1 MYINTNR
8 LTIRKVTEEDWMGI
22 KNIAADFQQSEYVIY
37 DHPLP
42 TEDHK
47 IKDLTKRFA
56 ESDLFFTVFLKD
68 SSEMIGYISLHNDG
82 ESHDIGYCFHSDYFG
97 KGYAFESCSEVI
109 KHMEQ
114 HNNVKVFTAGT
125 ALKNEP
131 SCMLLKKLG
140 FVLKERESL
149 AFHKDEAG
157 EDIVFEGGHFIRAS
171 E

>member
-1 MYINTNR
+1 MCINTNR
-8 LTIRKVTEEDWMGI
+8 LIIRKVTEEDWMGI
-22 KNIAADFQQSEYVIY
+22 KNIAADFQKSEYVIY

-42 TEDHK
+42 TEDDK
-47 IKDLTKRFA
+47 IKTLTKRFA
-56 ESDLFFTVFLKD
+56 DSGLFFAVFLKD

-114 HNNVKVFTAGT
+114 YNNVKVFTAGT

-131 SCMLLKKLG
+131 SCKLLKKLG

-157 EDIVFEGGHFIRAS
+157 KDIVFEGGHFIRAN